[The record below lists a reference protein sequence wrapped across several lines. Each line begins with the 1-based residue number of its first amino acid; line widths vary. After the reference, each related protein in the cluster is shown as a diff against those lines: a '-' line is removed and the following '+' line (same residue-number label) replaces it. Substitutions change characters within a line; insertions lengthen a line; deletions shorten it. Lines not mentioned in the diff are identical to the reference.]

1 MLNGSKQL
9 SLLTDIIRDKNT
21 CKAFMNNT
29 IYSALVTISQKM
41 NIGIPIEE
49 GSRQRR
55 HCVTWQ
61 EVVKAI
67 GDEPDEEFRHLAVH
81 FLMVYWRIDLYETIM
96 KTTHEKETEKAFLA
110 MHNISYTCNLQW
122 RMGNTKSCVSSMYVW
137 CFNQIK
143 TKLNRILFGKLKM
156 TVSVTSSSV
165 NTASFKR
172 RKKNIFYVNNR
183 SNGTATE
190 VR

>member
-1 MLNGSKQL
+1 
-9 SLLTDIIRDKNT
+9 
-21 CKAFMNNT
+21 
-29 IYSALVTISQKM
+29 
-41 NIGIPIEE
+41 
-49 GSRQRR
+49 
-55 HCVTWQ
+55 
-61 EVVKAI
+61 
-67 GDEPDEEFRHLAVH
+67 
-81 FLMVYWRIDLYETIM
+81 M

-110 MHNISYTCNLQW
+110 MHNISYTRNLQW
-122 RMGNTKSCVSSMYVW
+122 RMGKVKSCVSSMYVW

-172 RKKNIFYVNNR
+172 RKKNIFYVNKR
-183 SNGTATE
+183 SNGTVRE